1 PYLSLSRLDKPIGS
15 FLLFWPCAWSLTLAA
30 QHTALPL
37 PSLAYNLAL
46 FATGAFVMRGAG
58 CTINDMWDSRLDAQV
73 ERTKTRPL
81 AAKQITM
88 LQAWSFLGL
97 QLSAGLGVLL
107 QLNNYS
113 ILLGASSLSLVI
125 VYPLMKRITHWPQLV
140 LGLAFNWGALLGWA
154 ALSPPPVWEAV
165 LPLYAGAVCW
175 TIVYD
180 SVYAHQDKVDDIVAG
195 VKSTALL
202 FAEKTRPILTG
213 FSVGFL
219 ALATKGHPC
228 FLASL
233 VPVAA
238 HLAWQIGTTDLD
250 NRADCWKKFVSN
262 AWLGA
267 MVWAG
272 LMGDYLI

>member
-1 PYLSLSRLDKPIGS
+1 
-15 FLLFWPCAWSLTLAA
+15 
-30 QHTALPL
+30 
-37 PSLAYNLAL
+37 
-46 FATGAFVMRGAG
+46 MRGAG

-219 ALATKGHPC
+219 ALATKGVAAASASTATATAAAATNSGMLSLLLSQHPC

-272 LMGDYLI
+272 LMGDYLIAAGGGGWIFA